1 MIAHVVLFTPRA
13 DLDPAAQEALVAS
26 LERACSDIP
35 QIRRVR
41 VGRRR
46 VLGYAYD
53 TISPVHFEYAA
64 ILEFDSEADLQ
75 AYLQHPAHAE
85 IGQRFT
91 SSAAV
96 AVAHDFEIVDAGGIR
111 QLVNL

>member
-1 MIAHVVLFTPRA
+1 M
-13 DLDPAAQEALVAS
+13 
-26 LERACSDIP
+26 
-35 QIRRVR
+35 
-41 VGRRR
+41 
-46 VLGYAYD
+46 
-53 TISPVHFEYAA
+53 HFEYAA
-64 ILEFDSEADLQ
+64 ILEFDSEADLH